1 MKNILIT
8 GATGF
13 IGREVCRQLRR
24 LGYTVSGTTRDT
36 GLHAGPENIPL
47 HYIQEFSCEMDWSQ
61 AVAGADAIVH
71 LAARVHQMR
80 DQVVDPMSEYRRVN
94 VEGTKSLATV
104 AAAAGVKRFIFLS
117 SIKVNG
123 EKTIDTPFSE
133 RDTPAPIDPYGI
145 SKWEAEQALAKINSH
160 SSLDTVILRSPLVYG
175 PNAGGNFATLVRAVI
190 KRWPIPLGAVANL
203 RSLVYV
209 GNLVSA
215 IVQCLVHPSARGKTF
230 FVSDGEDLSTVELV
244 RRMAEAAGVVP
255 RIFSCPLWCLHAAG
269 VLTGRRQIIEK
280 ITDSLQLDSEHIR
293 QALSWSPPFS
303 VEDGLRESMKSGSG
317 SN

>member
-94 VEGTKSLATV
+94 VGYKSLATV

-133 RDTPAPIDPYGI
+133 RYA
-145 SKWEAEQALAKINSH
+145 
-160 SSLDTVILRSPLVYG
+160 
-175 PNAGGNFATLVRAVI
+175 
-190 KRWPIPLGAVANL
+190 
-203 RSLVYV
+203 
-209 GNLVSA
+209 
-215 IVQCLVHPSARGKTF
+215 
-230 FVSDGEDLSTVELV
+230 STN
-244 RRMAEAAGVVP
+244 R
-255 RIFSCPLWCLHAAG
+255 PLWHFQMG
-269 VLTGRRQIIEK
+269 G
-280 ITDSLQLDSEHIR
+280 
-293 QALSWSPPFS
+293 
-303 VEDGLRESMKSGSG
+303 
-317 SN
+317 